1 MIDWAGVAVNMAWI
15 LGLAVLLA
23 TLSYADWARHCEG
36 ARWRDVLGRITY
48 RSLLNG
54 GMFLICLGLLGGGR
68 GLLERVL
75 WGLMAAWFA
84 ADVALAWRN
93 RQTKSRRRS
102 DDGQTGPDTVRTDE
116 A

>member
-1 MIDWAGVAVNMAWI
+1 VIDWAGVAVNTAWV

-36 ARWRDVLGRITY
+36 ARWRDVLGRTTY

-54 GMFLICLGLLGGGR
+54 GMVLVCLGLLGGGR
-68 GLLERVL
+68 GLLEKVL

-84 ADVALAWRN
+84 GDVALAWLVGLR
-93 RQTKSRRRS
+93 RKRSAERRRMRGAAGG
-102 DDGQTGPDTVRTDE
+102 DDGH
-116 A
+116 